1 MALSK
6 SKAAIYMDFVKI
18 AFKDPKFLASDSLIT
33 NTLIEHQHG
42 STQRQNVQKNSNQ
55 QMLMKKLQ

>member
-6 SKAAIYMDFVKI
+6 SKAALYMDFVKI

-33 NTLIEHQHG
+33 K
-42 STQRQNVQKNSNQ
+42 R
-55 QMLMKKLQ
+55 